1 MLPGDLVVGGPSG
14 PYLPPD
20 NLSYSRLLDF
30 ESGGAAL
37 GDASQGLTGYV
48 WEVSV
53 AGDDIRIRRGT
64 DAYTPLFSMA
74 HTYELA
80 LAFDQNM
87 RPVVA
92 VATRNKD
99 LHLYWYDPV
108 AAAHVLTSLGH
119 GRSPRLTLDDKR
131 PGADPYN
138 DVILGYVSGKVVK
151 YRQQR
156 DRFATEYSVVSGIPG
171 HARLHQLGM
180 GTNLRVQFKVA

>member
-1 MLPGDLVVGGPSG
+1 MLPGTLTVNGPHG
-14 PYLPPD
+14 PFLPPD
-20 NLSYSRLLDF
+20 DLGYSRLLDF
-30 ESGGAAL
+30 EDGGVAL

-48 WEVSV
+48 WEVS
-53 AGDDIRIRRGT
+53 AHGDDIRVRRDAG
-64 DAYTPLFSMA
+64 AYTTLFSMPHA
-74 HTYELA
+74 YELA

-92 VATRNKD
+92 VSTRTKD
-99 LHLYWYDPV
+99 LHLYWYDPI
-108 AAAHVLTSLGH
+108 AGAHVLTALGH

-131 PGADPYN
+131 PGADQYN

-156 DRFATEYSVVSGIPG
+156 DRFAAEYSVVSGIPG

-180 GTNLRVQFKVA
+180 GTNLRLQFKVA